1 MAESAIERAQRLLDL
16 VPYLK
21 SNPGITTAEVA
32 KVFNVSKTDLLKDLN
47 LLFLCG
53 LPGYTHLELLDISF
67 EDEVITVHDAQ
78 NLGTPRTLTDG
89 ESLTLRIALH
99 ALLDSLP
106 SHHRD
111 REKIV
116 LLMKKLSSVLEK
128 SVPRGSIEVS
138 QSHDSS
144 ILATIESALVKN
156 LQLEIV
162 YVKKTDDTRTT
173 REISPA
179 RIENTNQRPV
189 LVAWCHKSNGL
200 RTFLVSHIESIT
212 LSEKPSIRFSEDDRE
227 EPRIAP
233 IRKFGSSDHLTR
245 DFPEALDGHSSI
257 RYFNEEWLIKVAL
270 SYGDEIEVLAPTDTR
285 REIALRA
292 QSALAQY

>member
-21 SNPGITTAEVA
+21 SNPGITVAEVA
-32 KVFNVSKTDLLKDLN
+32 KEFGLSKSELLKDLN

-78 NLGTPRTLTDG
+78 NLGTPRTLTES

-106 SHHRD
+106 PHHRD
-111 REKIV
+111 RENIV
-116 LLMKKLSSVLEK
+116 LLMKKLSPVLEK

-138 QSHDSS
+138 QSHDLS
-144 ILATIESALVKN
+144 ILATIESAIVKN

-173 REISPA
+173 REISPV
-179 RIENTNQRPV
+179 RIEYTNQRPV

-200 RTFLVSHIESIT
+200 RTFLVSQIESIT
-212 LSEKPSIRFSEDDRE
+212 LTEKAAIRFSEVDKE
-227 EPRIAP
+227 EPHVVP
-233 IRKFGSSDHLTR
+233 IRKFGTSDHLTA
-245 DFPEALDGHSSI
+245 DFPE
-257 RYFNEEWLIKVAL
+257 
-270 SYGDEIEVLAPTDTR
+270 EIG
-285 REIALRA
+285 RA
-292 QSALAQY
+292 HV